1 MLERNPNLS
10 DALIGAVRMALDKKE
25 QSLIFLNRRGT
36 ARLVVCQVCG
46 WQLHCPNC
54 DLPLT
59 FHADTHSL
67 QCHTCGYK
75 TAAITKCPVC
85 GSTEILY
92 KNVGTKAIVEQL
104 EQLFPNARIGR
115 YDSDNL
121 KVERFDQQYGSISKG
136 EIDILVGTQILAKG
150 LDLPKLSV
158 VGVITADS
166 SLTFPDYTA
175 EERTYQL
182 ITQIVGR
189 VGRGHRPG
197 LAILQTYNPDSEVVK
212 AAVDKEWESFYDQQ
226 LKQREQ
232 FGFPPF
238 YYLLKLTCVRK
249 QQASAHKAATM
260 LKEKLQTQNLPI
272 QIIGPAPSFYTKTK
286 LGYRW
291 QLIVKAK
298 NRQALLQVIGL
309 LPANWTYDLDP
320 ASLL

>member
-1 MLERNPNLS
+1 
-10 DALIGAVRMALDKKE
+10 MALDKKE